1 MACITPDTG
10 TAQENPDERAGFV
23 LDVRRKHAR
32 DVAELIR
39 KKGYTPEQAAQELRE
54 SVHRIRCIL
63 AGDVAHIPTQ
73 HLMDM
78 RTRLSG
84 MLCGC

>member
-1 MACITPDTG
+1 M
-10 TAQENPDERAGFV
+10 QEPPEGRTNYIVEIRK
-23 LDVRRKHAR
+23 KHAR
-32 DVAELIR
+32 DVAELIIS
-39 KKGYTPEQAAQELRE
+39 KGYTPEQAALEMRE
-54 SVHRIRCIL
+54 SVHRVKCIL